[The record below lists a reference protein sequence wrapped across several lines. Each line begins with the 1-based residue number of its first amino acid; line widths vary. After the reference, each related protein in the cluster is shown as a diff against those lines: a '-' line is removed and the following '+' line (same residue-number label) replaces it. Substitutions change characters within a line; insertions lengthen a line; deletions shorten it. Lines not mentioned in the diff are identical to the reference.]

1 MAGFDETFNVPA
13 HSFDIADYSTWTYS
27 PSDIGTTFTVTVQVD
42 DNDGGVDS
50 DTFDVT
56 VVEDT
61 LRVIDF
67 QSNASGFDV
76 TFNRA
81 PNLSDLNLYD
91 SLLDVGSPTVLE
103 APDVTLVRNGSEQIL
118 GSMVWAADTNTLT
131 FVKTGGVLAAGNYDV
146 TLVSSADGFH
156 DGSNLLDGDGDFDD
170 NEVGDDFTT
179 SFVVNTPPVDNRVVS
194 LGDFA
199 RGAGQDVNVPTVE
212 VGGSDLPIYIDNANG
227 VQAVDVDVLYDPTL
241 LHISAALLGAGPTG
255 SGGWSIT
262 TNSMSIDATHTL
274 LKITVSGTAA
284 LSGSNVELIK
294 LDADV
299 PSTAPYG
306 ASQVIRLQSLRVNE
320 DLIPSQADFAIHKAV
335 YVGDADG
342 DGAYGGTDAGLISR
356 VVVSLDSG
364 FDAHDWTD
372 PRIVGDASGDG
383 TLSGLD
389 ASYVAQ
395 EAVFIDVP
403 EVPPIPGVSLIFSA
417 TGVDPEYSISE
428 DIPATQGGTVTVP
441 VELNVLPAETVV
453 GATFHVYFDDSLLTF
468 DDATAGAFWSSVDG
482 WSITGNL
489 SAAGRVTV
497 AMYNTMGNT
506 SAVGQGVIADLDFS
520 VSGSAQVGDTSP
532 LDVQAANPNE
542 GGLTWSDG
550 SDGSVVFTSAL
561 TGDYNQNSVVDA
573 ADYVLWRKQ
582 NNTSVPNYSGA
593 DGTGN
598 GFVDGGDYSLWQ
610 ENFGQAYPGSGA
622 GSATLASSPVID
634 DPLTPQSLVT
644 SSLVAAG
651 SDAQLVETVG
661 PVSSPAPA
669 AAAARVEG
677 RAARDEAVVGFVES
691 LDLPESL
698 TRHISSQRTKSSAA
712 ITELAHC
719 NLSDLLFDLSVADK
733 PNGHKAID
741 TARQLDSA
749 GDASVD
755 AVDELFAEL
764 DSESLKLAVSM

>member
-1 MAGFDETFNVPA
+1 M
-13 HSFDIADYSTWTYS
+13 
-27 PSDIGTTFTVTVQVD
+27 
-42 DNDGGVDS
+42 
-50 DTFDVT
+50 
-56 VVEDT
+56 
-61 LRVIDF
+61 
-67 QSNASGFDV
+67 
-76 TFNRA
+76 
-81 PNLSDLNLYD
+81 
-91 SLLDVGSPTVLE
+91 
-103 APDVTLVRNGSEQIL
+103 PDVTLIRNGSEQIL
-118 GSMVWAADTNTLT
+118 GSIVWAADTNTLT

-156 DGSNLLDGDGDFDD
+156 DGLNLLDGDGDFDD

-194 LGDFA
+194 LRDFSRRRSGRQRA
-199 RGAGQDVNVPTVE
+199 DSRSGWFGPADLHRQRERRAGRRCRRAVRSDIAAYFGRPSGGGPDGAGD
-212 VGGSDLPIYIDNANG
+212 
-227 VQAVDVDVLYDPTL
+227 
-241 LHISAALLGAGPTG
+241 
-255 SGGWSIT
+255 WSIT
-262 TNSMSIDATHTL
+262 TNSVSIDATHTL
-274 LKITVSGTAA
+274 LMITVSGVTA
-284 LSGSNVELIK
+284 LSGNNVEIIK

-417 TGVDPEYSISE
+417 TGVDPEYSIS
-428 DIPATQGGTVTVP
+428 DNIPATQGGTVTVP

-468 DDATAGAFWSSVDG
+468 DAATAGAFWSSVDG
-482 WSITGNL
+482 WSIAGNL
-489 SAAGRVTV
+489 SAPGRVTV
-497 AMYNTMGNT
+497 AMYNTMGDT

-542 GGLTWSDG
+542 GGLTWSDN

-561 TGDYNQNSVVDA
+561 AGDYNQNSVVDA
-573 ADYVLWRKQ
+573 ADYVLCANKITPACPTTR
-582 NNTSVPNYSGA
+582 A
-593 DGTGN
+593 RMA
-598 GFVDGGDYSLWQ
+598 L
-610 ENFGQAYPGSGA
+610 
-622 GSATLASSPVID
+622 AT
-634 DPLTPQSLVT
+634 
-644 SSLVAAG
+644 
-651 SDAQLVETVG
+651 
-661 PVSSPAPA
+661 VSSTVATTRFGSKTSAKPSQAPVPAHRSLR
-669 AAAARVEG
+669 AR
-677 RAARDEAVVGFVES
+677 R
-691 LDLPESL
+691 
-698 TRHISSQRTKSSAA
+698 
-712 ITELAHC
+712 
-719 NLSDLLFDLSVADK
+719 
-733 PNGHKAID
+733 
-741 TARQLDSA
+741 
-749 GDASVD
+749 
-755 AVDELFAEL
+755 
-764 DSESLKLAVSM
+764 